1 MLGVCVCSTAC
12 IATLDSELNQLS
24 FCNVGDNGII
34 ILRHID
40 SDIAG
45 YDMLVEHQERTLSC
59 PGLCSLSDDH

>member
-1 MLGVCVCSTAC
+1 MCVVCSTAC
-12 IATLDSELNQLS
+12 IATLDQELSQLS

-45 YDMLVEHQERTLSC
+45 
-59 PGLCSLSDDH
+59 